1 MQNRQEFSA
10 ITPGR
15 GGRNDFCE
23 REHSEEERT
32 SLMDAVK
39 SVFDSVPA
47 PMRCMNLDKSLLP
60 RTQFLH
66 LENHNRLLL
75 PSEGE
80 NWGGNWLCQSV
91 SGLLG

>member
-1 MQNRQEFSA
+1 MQNRQELSA

-23 REHSEEERT
+23 HEHSEGERA

-39 SVFDSVPA
+39 SGFDSVPV
-47 PMRCMNLDKSLLP
+47 PMRCMNVDKSLLP

-75 PSEGE
+75 PSERE
-80 NWGGNWLCQSV
+80 NW
-91 SGLLG
+91 